1 MERGKTIKALASGL
15 LAGVIVS
22 VVLILLFAFVTL
34 KLQPD
39 AGKMELMIMVIYVL
53 ANLAGG
59 WCCGHRQE
67 RRKFVWGLL
76 TGAVYFLLVFLVSGM
91 SEQQVQPEISGSLL
105 ALVLCAAG
113 GMVGG
118 MLS

>member
-1 MERGKTIKALASGL
+1 MEKGRTIKALTSGVLAAL
-15 LAGVIVS
+15 LVS

-39 AGKMELMIMVIYVL
+39 TGKMELMIMVIYVL
-53 ANLAGG
+53 ANLVGG
-59 WCCGHRQE
+59 WCCGHRQN

-76 TGAVYFLLVFLVSGM
+76 VGIVYFLLVFLISGM